1 MSGLSRRDFV
11 TGATATGT
19 ALLASACGGGD
30 SGGGGFLGG
39 GDEIAG
45 VAEGEG
51 RVSVPGGEVYYR
63 VTGGGPGAP
72 LLVVHGGPGLSHDYL
87 VTLEELGRDR
97 PVIFYDQLDCGQS
110 ARTGDPGNWRVPRYV
125 SEIAE
130 IRRAL
135 GLTKFHILG
144 HSWGGALAVEYAALG
159 GKSVLGCV
167 LASPLISTDRWIEDN
182 RRWRRLLPD
191 EVQAT
196 LDRHERDGTVR
207 SEAYQAAMQVF
218 YNRHLCRLS
227 PWPAPLNASVQSG
240 NFDVYLSL
248 WGETDFVPTG
258 TLRNYDGTESL
269 ARIRTPI
276 LFTCG
281 EFDEAPPIT
290 MYRYAKLVDHAE
302 IRVFKDASHTAH
314 LEQTAAYNQA
324 VSVFLSGIG

>member
-39 GDEIAG
+39 DDEIAG

-110 ARTGDPGNWRVPRYV
+110 ARTGDPGNWRVARFV

-159 GKSVLGCV
+159 GNSVLSCV
-167 LASPLISTDRWIEDN
+167 LASPLISTDRWVEDN

-191 EVQAT
+191 DVQAT

-207 SEAYQAAMQVF
+207 SEE
-218 YNRHLCRLS
+218 
-227 PWPAPLNASVQSG
+227 
-240 NFDVYLSL
+240 YLSL

-258 TLRNYDGTESL
+258 TLRKYDGTESL
-269 ARIRTPI
+269 ARIRSPI